1 MLNTV
6 DKEEMIIEILY
17 VHMLPCTTSTCKDAH
32 GTHAMQLTSS
42 IMDLDML
49 SGQLELL

>member
-17 VHMLPCTTSTCKDAH
+17 VHMHSIALLVHASTCTSKKKKKRKDNIH
-32 GTHAMQLTSS
+32 T
-42 IMDLDML
+42 
-49 SGQLELL
+49 